1 MPDLGDKNIENKEKV
16 EKFIEDREQK
26 EAFRKLRQKRKRNFV
41 LNAISVLLAIGGIVW
56 AGTFFYN
63 YYKYEVTN
71 DATVEQ
77 YITPINVRVSG
88 YVNDV
93 RFTEHQ
99 WVNEGDTLLIIDD
112 REFKIKLFDAQA
124 ALLDAQSSASV
135 LSSTIITTATN
146 VEVSDANIAEAK
158 AKLWRAEQDLKRYSS
173 LLELESVSQQQ
184 YEQVK
189 ADYDAQK
196 AHYGALLKQ
205 KEALKS
211 TSAETLKRQASAG
224 ANILRKEAELD
235 MAKLNLSYTVIIA
248 PYSGYVG
255 RRTLEVGQYVQAGQ
269 TITNLIKN
277 DNKWIIANYR
287 EKQIENIY
295 IGQEVKI
302 TVDAISNKEFDGRV
316 SAISEATG
324 AKYSM
329 LPTDNSAGNFVKIQQ
344 RIPVRI
350 EFENISSEDMEKL
363 RAGMMVIVEAKTR

>member
-1 MPDLGDKNIENKEKV
+1 MSDIESNKTIKNENASV
-16 EKFIEDREQK
+16 ENRE
-26 EAFRKLRQKRKRNFV
+26 ALLKLRKKRKRNFI
-41 LNAISVLLAIGGIVW
+41 LNTISVLLAISGIVW
-56 AGTFFYN
+56 ASNLFYH
-63 YYKYEVTN
+63 YYKFEVTN
-71 DATVEQ
+71 DATIEQ
-77 YITPINVRVSG
+77 YITPINIRVSG
-88 YVNDV
+88 YINDV

-99 WVNEGDTLLIIDD
+99 WVNAGDTLLIIDN
-112 REFKIKLFDAQA
+112 REFKIKLMDAQA
-124 ALLDAQSSASV
+124 ALIEAQNSASV
-135 LSSTIITTATN
+135 LSSTITTTTTN

-158 AKLWRAEQDLKRYSS
+158 AKLWRSEQDLKRYSN

-184 YEQVK
+184 YEQIK

-196 AHYGALLKQ
+196 AHYNALLKQ

-211 TSAETLKRQASAG
+211 TSTETAKRQTGAD
-224 ANILRKEAELD
+224 ANIIRKEADLD
-235 MAKLNLSYTVIIA
+235 MAKLNLSYTIVIA

-277 DNKWIIANYR
+277 DNKWVIANYR
-287 EKQIENIY
+287 EKQIENIF

-302 TVDAISNKEFDGRV
+302 KVDAISDREFNGRV

-324 AKYSM
+324 SKYSM
-329 LPTDNSAGNFVKIQQ
+329 LPTDNSAGNFVKVQQ

-350 EFENISSEDMEKL
+350 DFENISPEDMQKL